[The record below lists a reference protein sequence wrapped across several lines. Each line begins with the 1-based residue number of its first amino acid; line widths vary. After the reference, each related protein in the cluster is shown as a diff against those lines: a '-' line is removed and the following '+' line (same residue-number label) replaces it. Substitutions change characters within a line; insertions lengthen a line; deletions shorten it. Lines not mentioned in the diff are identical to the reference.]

1 MRGRILHQLSILKIL
16 FAVILIRSGIF
27 SSNNTLAAVSAYDT
41 TRIFH
46 AMAKARRDED
56 ITIAVIGGSITAGSL
71 ASAENK
77 RWANIMKEWWVVT
90 FPGSNVG
97 FVNAG
102 IGGTGSDI
110 GAHRIGEDVLDYDP
124 DFIVVEFSVN
134 DAAGQYAEKMM
145 EGLIRQILQADSL
158 PGVMML
164 LLKQQNGISAQSSHK
179 LVGEHYNVPMVSF
192 ADMIDT
198 TVASDGRELGDIYV
212 DGLHPNDLGMQYM
225 ADFLIDE
232 LTEIYNVLPDDQ
244 NLPQADTAL
253 PAPLITDTYAH
264 TYRYKTSAIVPEI
277 NSGWTVTSQKWHA
290 GEVGAEMSFIVDG
303 NAISVLYSRHNTNN
317 RGRVEV
323 WIDDMSHKTLDAYW
337 TETWGPA
344 TVFSLIEENLPD
356 GQHTLHIKVIEANS
370 TGTDD
375 HYFELLNILKAGN
388 WLTAAPI
395 ANAGESRKV
404 IVSTAVELNGSE
416 SYDPDND
423 SIVSY
428 KWSVIEKPDG
438 SLADI
443 KNNSGMIT
451 EITPDVEG
459 RYRIGLTVNDGI
471 YNSIVCVKIINVKES
486 NTVPVANAGPDR
498 NIPTKEFVSLDGSF
512 SIDEDEDPLSYNWRI
527 ISMPD
532 GSNPVLTDKN
542 TPIARFRTYDEGVY
556 IIGLVVNDSI
566 TGSTED
572 SVTLTAIDNYTNIE
586 SAYDQKINFSCYPN
600 PAGNRINVKFCL
612 LSDQHVNLSIYSLE
626 GITTANLL
634 SGKLSQGSYDL
645 NFHTRD
651 IISNKGIYIIKLH
664 AGQEVYTDKIIL
676 N

>member
-1 MRGRILHQLSILKIL
+1 MFQLHMLKML
-16 FAVILIRSGIF
+16 FLFILICSDIV

-46 AMAKARRDED
+46 AMAKARRGED
-56 ITIAVIGGSITAGSL
+56 ITIAVIGGSVTAGSL
-71 ASAENK
+71 ASGENK

-97 FVNAG
+97 FINAG

-110 GAHRIGEDVLDYDP
+110 GAHRISEDVLDYDP
-124 DFIVVEFSVN
+124 DFIIVEFSVN
-134 DAAGQYAEKMM
+134 DAAGQYAEKMT

-164 LLKQQNGISAQSSHK
+164 LLKQQNGTSAQSSHK
-179 LVGEHYNVPMVSF
+179 LIGEHYNVPMVSF

-198 TVASDGRELGDIYV
+198 AVASDGIDLGDIYV

-232 LTEIYNVLPDDQ
+232 LTGIYDVLPDDQ
-244 NLPQADTAL
+244 DLPQTDTVL

-264 TYRYKTSAIVPEI
+264 TYRYKTSAIVSEI
-277 NSGWTVTSQKWHA
+277 NSGWVITPLRWHA
-290 GEVGAEMSFIVDG
+290 GDVGAEMSFIVDG
-303 NAISVLYSRHNTNN
+303 NAISVLYSRHNTTN

-323 WIDDMSHKTLDAYW
+323 WIDDMDHKSLDAYW

-344 TVFSLIEENLPD
+344 TVFALIEENLPD
-356 GQHTLHIKVIEANS
+356 GQHSLHIKVIEANS
-370 TGTDD
+370 TGTND

-395 ANAGESRKV
+395 AKAGENRKV
-404 IVSTAVELNGSE
+404 IIGTAVELNGST

-428 KWSVIEKPDG
+428 KWSVIAKPDG
-438 SLADI
+438 SLAEIGDY
-443 KNNSGMIT
+443 SGIIT
-451 EITPDVEG
+451 EITPDVQG
-459 RYRIGLTVNDGI
+459 QYKIGLTVNDGI
-471 YNSIVCVKIINVKES
+471 YNSIISTKIINVKES
-486 NTVPVANAGPDR
+486 NRAPVANAGTDKY
-498 NIPTKEFVSLDGSF
+498 IATKEFVALDGSS
-512 SIDEDEDPLSYNWRI
+512 SIDEDGDPLSYNWSI

-532 GSNPVLTDKN
+532 GSRSILTDKD
-542 TPIARFRTYDEGVY
+542 TPSARFRADDEGVY
-556 IIGLVVNDSI
+556 VIGLVVNDSI
-566 TGSTED
+566 TDSTKD
-572 SVTLTAIDNYTNIE
+572 SVTIVAIDNYTNIE
-586 SAYDQKINFSCYPN
+586 TTYDHEINFLCYPN
-600 PAGNRINVKFCL
+600 PAKNFINVKFYL
-612 LSDQHVNLSIYSLE
+612 LSEQAVNLSIYSLE
-626 GITTANLL
+626 GKRTANLI
-634 SGKLSQGSYDL
+634 SGILNQGTYDF
-645 NFHTRD
+645 NFHARD

-664 AGQEVYTDKIIL
+664 TGQEVYTNKIIL